1 MKKVFYNVCMRDCYD
16 TCALLTEFKDGKLN
30 IKANSQ
36 NPITSG
42 FLCPKGA
49 LLQRW
54 FGSEERLKAP
64 LIRIGEKPSP
74 SFRETSWRE
83 AISAVAKAMKRT
95 IRMYGEKSVLLYYYY
110 GDRGFLNANF
120 PHRLF
125 NYLNA
130 SIIED
135 AICDRAGEEALKD
148 IYGTSFGMDPEDL
161 RNEKLIIYW
170 GINAAWTNLHG
181 FIYAKKLGLEIWDVD
196 VVRSETAKKAHRF
209 YQIKPEGD
217 VLFALGVAKIIV
229 EEDLYSKDFVSSNTL
244 GFEEFCDYLKNISME
259 YIVSK
264 TGIDEKRIYE
274 FAMDYAEKKGV
285 IHIGYG
291 FQRSVNG
298 GEAVRAISILPAL
311 VGKRRGFI
319 YSTRILPR
327 EYVRGEFLR
336 KKKGYRIR
344 QVELADFIEN
354 GKIKFIYIY
363 GSNPLATLPNQ
374 NKLREAILSS
384 GVYISLHDIFMTD
397 TALFSDVVLPSNTFF
412 ERFDIADSYY
422 HRYLA
427 INEKITN
434 IGGKSNIEVTK
445 LLARELEIDEPELYR
460 DEESIVSKVL
470 NNIGIDLEDLKKRKI
485 IKVPVSSYEPE
496 TESGK
501 IEILSRRAMKRG
513 LSPFPVYIP
522 LKGKGLK
529 LVTPSHFMLISSQY
543 HNTHNYEDPYIY
555 LNPEDAEERYL
566 KNGDRVK
573 VFNEYGEII
582 TELKISEDIQRG
594 VALMYKAFWPSKLGW
609 NVNYLTPS
617 DKNENYGGC
626 TTLHTVWVEVKRA

>member
-1 MKKVFYNVCMRDCYD
+1 MRDCYD
-16 TCALLTEFKDGKLN
+16 TCSLLTEIKDGKMRVRG
-30 IKANSQ
+30 
-36 NPITSG
+36 NPENAITSN
-42 FLCPKGA
+42 FLCAKGS
-49 LLQRW
+49 LLPRW
-54 FGSEERLKAP
+54 FYSSERLEVPLLRKASKP
-64 LIRIGEKPSP
+64 TKEFEKI
-74 SFRETSWRE
+74 SWKE
-83 AISAVAKAMKRT
+83 AISIIAKKIKETKER
-95 IRMYGEKSVLLYYYY
+95 YGEKSILLYYYY
-110 GDRGFLNANF
+110 GDRGFLNSNF

-130 SIIED
+130 SIVED

-148 IYGTSFGMDPEDL
+148 IYGTSQGMDPEDL
-161 RNEKLIIYW
+161 RNEDLIVFW
-170 GINAAWTNLHG
+170 GINALWTNLHG
-181 FIYAKKLGLEIWDVD
+181 FIFARNMDLEMWCVD
-196 VVRSETAKKAHRF
+196 VVKTATAKNVDKF
-209 YQIKPEGD
+209 YKIKPETD
-217 VLFALGVAKIIV
+217 VLFALGVAKIMV
-229 EEDLYSKDFVSSNTL
+229 EDGLYAKDFV
-244 GFEEFCDYLKNISME
+244 KE
-259 YIVSK
+259 YIYGFDKFSEYLEGMDLGYIAK
-264 TGIDEKRIYE
+264 ETGVNEEDMED
-274 FAMDYAEKKGV
+274 FARDYWKKKGV

-291 FQRSVNG
+291 FQRSING

-311 VGKRRGFI
+311 VGKKRGFI
-319 YSTRILPR
+319 YSNRILPR
-327 EYVRGEFLR
+327 KYVRGEFLR
-336 KKKGYRIR
+336 KRKGYRIR

-397 TALFSDVVLPSNTFF
+397 TALFSDVILPSNTFF

-427 INEKITN
+427 INEKIAS

-543 HNTHNYEDPYIY
+543 HNTYDYEDPYIY
-555 LNPEDAEERYL
+555 LNPKDAEERGL
-566 KNGDRVK
+566 KDGDCVK

-582 TELKISEDIQRG
+582 TELKMSEDIQRG

-609 NVNYLTPS
+609 NANYLTPS